1 MECRRKNAL
10 QAPVLF
16 DHAFDIG
23 AAQAAN
29 QRGIDVPGVPIRDM
43 LEGKRSFLG
52 HAIHRIPIRTR
63 KPQDSAYDFT
73 GLQIVGHVAEL
84 LELCGGAIEV
94 HIEGFSG
101 TMGEIAG
108 GCFFVELC
116 HGIAFLRADLGR
128 ELRVYEAAG
137 VSIDIAP
144 GADGTAAMPEANL
157 RSIAVRR

>member
-1 MECRRKNAL
+1 M
-10 QAPVLF
+10 LF

-29 QRGIDVPGVPIRDM
+29 QRGIDLPCISIGNM
-43 LEGKRSFLG
+43 LKSKRTFFG
-52 HAIHRIPIRTR
+52 HAIHRIPIRTG

-73 GLQIVGHVAEL
+73 GLQIVGHVAEF
-84 LELCGGAIEV
+84 LELRGSAIEV
-94 HIEGFSG
+94 HIEGFCG
-101 TMGEIAG
+101 TMGEIARSG
-108 GCFFVELC
+108 SFVELC
-116 HGIAFLRADLGR
+116 HGIAFLRAALGR